1 MRKLHQLS
9 LNGALT
15 CLSIAA
21 ISPSAQAVTLWNWSF
36 TTDVTDIY
44 GSGTFTT
51 ADVVPTPGT
60 IYTITG
66 ISGTYNR
73 DGTAYSITGLST
85 TLDNTFQ
92 WTGEFSSINVGDAFA
107 SSGISFNTSVSEIS
121 FIQYADLSYFPME
134 YASTFITSYDGV
146 VNFSTVTPGSAA
158 PVPAPLPLFGAAAA
172 FSAVRRLRGLS
183 GRLHRSEG

>member
-9 LNGALT
+9 LIGALT

-21 ISPSAQAVTLWNWSF
+21 ISPSAQAVALWNWSF

-66 ISGTYNR
+66 ISGIYKR
-73 DGTAYSITGLST
+73 GGTAYSITGPST
-85 TLDNTFQ
+85 SLENTFQ
-92 WTGEFSSINVGDAFA
+92 WTGESSSIYVELRSSQRA
-107 SSGISFNTSVSEIS
+107 SG
-121 FIQYADLSYFPME
+121 AGL
-134 YASTFITSYDGV
+134 
-146 VNFSTVTPGSAA
+146 AA
-158 PVPAPLPLFGAAAA
+158 
-172 FSAVRRLRGLS
+172 RR
-183 GRLHRSEG
+183 